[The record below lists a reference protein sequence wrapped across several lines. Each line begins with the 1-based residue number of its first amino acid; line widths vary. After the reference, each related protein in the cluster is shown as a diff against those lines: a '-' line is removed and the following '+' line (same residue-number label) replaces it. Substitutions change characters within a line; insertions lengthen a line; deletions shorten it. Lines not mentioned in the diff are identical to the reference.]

1 MPRDISNYVS
11 QDDVAKSLI
20 GELEQRDGETKFSG
34 HVIGFPERKLSLGA
48 EEANIE
54 ALLSRPAVN
63 SYVEDGVVKQSILSF
78 GVLNGFQIGRLYLRN
93 TIKSVFLRPYKFISI
108 TIVASDEQNIYC
120 ADQADRAHFAI
131 GLGGQAFEKL
141 AELVRRKQM
150 CSVHIP
156 ALIWR
161 GPSLNYYAM
170 EANNKD
176 YAGKITTSAYDD
188 EGLDFGLTELMQAAY
203 GA

>member
-1 MPRDISNYVS
+1 MSRDISTYIS
-11 QDDVAKSLI
+11 SDDIAKSLI
-20 GELEQRDGETKFSG
+20 GDIEQKNGETKFSG
-34 HVIGFPERKLSLGA
+34 HVIGLPERALSLGPG
-48 EEANIE
+48 EEHIE
-54 ALLSRPAVN
+54 ALLSKPAIN
-63 SYVEDGVVKQSILSF
+63 SFVDNGTVKQSILSF

-93 TIKSVFLRPYKFISI
+93 TIRSVFLRPYKFISV
-108 TIVASDEQNIYC
+108 TIVSSDDEKIYC

-156 ALIWR
+156 ARIWR

-170 EANNKD
+170 EASGKD
-176 YAGKITTSAYDD
+176 YTGTVTTSAYED
-188 EGLDFGLTELMQAAY
+188 EGLDFGLKELTQAAY

>member
-1 MPRDISNYVS
+1 MSRDISTYVS
-11 QDDVAKSLI
+11 SEDVAKSLI
-20 GELEQRDGETKFSG
+20 GEMEKCDGETKFSG
-34 HVIGFPERKLSLGA
+34 HVIGFPERKFSLGA
-48 EEANIE
+48 EEASIE
-54 ALLSRPAVN
+54 ALLSRPAIN

-78 GVLNGFQIGRLYLRN
+78 GVLNGFQIGRLYLKN

-108 TIVASDEQNIYC
+108 TVISSEEQKIFC

-131 GLGGQAFEKL
+131 GLGGQTFEKL

-156 ALIWR
+156 TRIWR
-161 GPSLNYYAM
+161 GPSLNYFAM
-170 EANNKD
+170 EASNKD
-176 YAGKITTSAYDD
+176 YGGEITTSAYDD
-188 EGLDFGLTELMQAAY
+188 EGLDFGLAELMQAAY